1 MSFNTT
7 TNGFI
12 INLEEVYN
20 IEVHQAGRKKEDV
33 LCKEDLL
40 QCVKDVLFDYLHSV
54 RHYNKIEGRIKVE
67 QYGNYFKVKDGYL
80 FKFLIHFKHPIT
92 IFSETIYIK
101 IKDLSKITKD
111 EIVIP
116 KAVTKTFKHFIKL
129 IKIYEKKRYS
139 QNEN

>member
-1 MSFNTT
+1 MSFNIT
-7 TNGFI
+7 TNG
-12 INLEEVYN
+12 NLIDLESIYKEK
-20 IEVHQAGRKKEDV
+20 AGRKKQNV

-40 QCVKDVLFDYLHSV
+40 QCVKDVLFDYLHSI
-54 RHYNKIEGRIKVE
+54 RHFEKIEHRIKVE

-101 IKDLSKITKD
+101 IKDLSKITKN